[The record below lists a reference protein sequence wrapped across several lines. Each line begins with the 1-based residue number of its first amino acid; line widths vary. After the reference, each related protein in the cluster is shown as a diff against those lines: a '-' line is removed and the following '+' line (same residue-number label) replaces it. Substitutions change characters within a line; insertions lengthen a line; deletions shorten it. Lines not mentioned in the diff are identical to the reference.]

1 MAAKVITVAQ
11 QKGGAG
17 KTTLT
22 AQLAVAFAGDGRRVA
37 LIDIDPQASLAQ
49 WHRVRSEKP
58 AATLAQLTLSEISG
72 WKLPTELDRLK
83 HAHDLILIDSPPH
96 AETEARVAVRS
107 AHLVLVPLQP
117 SPMDLWATGA
127 TIALARAAGVRDPG
141 RAQPGAVAQQGGG
154 SDPQAAR
161 RARTRG
167 GARRHRQPGD
177 LRLQHA
183 GRPLGS
189 RTVAQEHGRRRNPHA
204 GGGNRRASLIRRQ
217 ATSLQA
223 EHLQQHARR
232 HAKFRLKHRPDAST
246 ARSAAARSR

>member
-1 MAAKVITVAQ
+1 MPMAANVITVAQ

-22 AQLAVAFAGDGRRVA
+22 AQLAVAFASNGRHVA

-83 HAHDLILIDSPPH
+83 HTHDLILIDSPPH
-96 AETEARVAVRS
+96 AETEARVAVRC

-127 TIALARAAGVRDPG
+127 TIALARAAGVPILVVLN
-141 RAQPGAVAQQGGG
+141 RAPSRSKVV
-154 SDPQAAR
+154 
-161 RARTRG
+161 
-167 GARRHRQPGD
+167 D
-177 LRLQHA
+177 L
-183 GRPLGS
+183 
-189 RTVAQEHGRRRNPHA
+189 TRRRLGEQELVVA
-204 GGGNRRASLIRRQ
+204 RAAIGNRVTFASSML
-217 ATSLQA
+217 
-223 EHLQQHARR
+223 EG
-232 HAKFRLKHRPDAST
+232 
-246 ARSAAARSR
+246 RSVLELSPKSMAAAEIRMLVQEISARL